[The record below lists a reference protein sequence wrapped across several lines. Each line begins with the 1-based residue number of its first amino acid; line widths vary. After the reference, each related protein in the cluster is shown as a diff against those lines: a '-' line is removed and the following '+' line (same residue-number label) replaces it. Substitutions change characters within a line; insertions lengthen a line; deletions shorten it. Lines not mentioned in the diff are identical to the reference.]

1 MSIRPF
7 ARDLWSKD
15 PIHGNSLKKLL
26 NHLSIMKVWYNK
38 YDVIEV
44 EEFNSFISKEF
55 KLCSLQFCNRCIF
68 PIDNR
73 KKEVSTKLWYSTIGH
88 LATRWLSPFLGVARL
103 CAYAHM
109 IFIALSKRDT
119 VSYDAMFLLTKV
131 MYSIRC
137 LVVTSGLIW
146 FGHSWYPTKYGFV
159 IALIPAQIGQSLM
172 PAMIWN
178 Q

>member
-1 MSIRPF
+1 MLLTNVLSTELNIPQNSDFPRYSDFFPADGRSHYIEVLLYKDQFPSILTLLPVSIRPF

-73 KKEVSTKLWYSTIGH
+73 KKEVSTKLWYSMIGH

-109 IFIALSKRDT
+109 IFTAVSKREA
-119 VSYDAMFLLTKV
+119 VS
-131 MYSIRC
+131 
-137 LVVTSGLIW
+137 
-146 FGHSWYPTKYGFV
+146 
-159 IALIPAQIGQSLM
+159 
-172 PAMIWN
+172 
-178 Q
+178 